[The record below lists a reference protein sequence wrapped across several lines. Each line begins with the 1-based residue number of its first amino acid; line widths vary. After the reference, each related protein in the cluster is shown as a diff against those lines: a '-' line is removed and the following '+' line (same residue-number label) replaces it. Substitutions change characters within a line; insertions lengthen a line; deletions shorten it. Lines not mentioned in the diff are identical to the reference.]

1 MDPTKEKVKT
11 QKVIP
16 VKNKTPA
23 PLQITAEQLLREAKE
38 RQLEYVA
45 PVRKYIKISCLNAQI
60 LFRILSFKAS
70 KTKNQ

>member
-1 MDPTKEKVKT
+1 MENRREEKVKT

-23 PLQITAEQLLREAKE
+23 PIQITAEQLLREAKE

-45 PVRKYIKISCLNAQI
+45 PVCCSNKKKQKQIKT
-60 LFRILSFKAS
+60 SFD
-70 KTKNQ
+70 